1 MTTKDIE
8 VIPVEQLSS
17 EMSPHVNT
25 KLELNS
31 SSNVHDLK
39 SQSMAKYTSSMI
51 HKDQRTRTISI
62 TYDVSRARKI
72 RLAKYTIYL
81 LFLL

>member
-8 VIPVEQLSS
+8 VIPVKQLSS
-17 EMSPHVNT
+17 QMPPHVNA

-39 SQSMAKYTSSMI
+39 SQSMPKYTSSMI
-51 HKDQRTRTISI
+51 HKDQRTRTMLI